1 MKSEKISSKELF
13 NAIDQIY
20 EEKGITREYLIDS
33 LKTALKKAYKRDFI
47 NTYCLEER
55 EERKKTKEDELVKDD
70 GNEEKKETK
79 NGYLIPQDIDV
90 EITDKDIKVFCV
102 KEVVESFKEKELGVK
117 ISLEE
122 AKAISKKAK
131 IGDFVKVEVTP
142 KNFGRIAASTGKQVL
157 IQKIN
162 EAEKNLV
169 YTLYADKVGQII
181 VGTVQKTEKYGI
193 IVDLGKGVEALIP
206 TNEQIKTE
214 KLQQHQKVKALVL
227 DVQNETKIAS
237 PKITLSRT
245 NENFVRKL
253 FENEVPEIMEGIVE
267 IKDIAR
273 EAGSRTKLSVW
284 SNDENVDPVGSLVG
298 KKGMRI
304 QPIIDELNGE
314 KIDVIP
320 YSEDI
325 PSYIINAI
333 SPAPILAIDIN
344 DEEKIATVVVPD
356 DALVFAIGAAGQNVR
371 LAARLTGWKIDIKTE
386 TQIKETVV
394 E

>member
-20 EEKGITREYLIDS
+20 QEKGITKEYLIDS
-33 LKTALKKAYKRDFI
+33 LKTALKAAYKKDFE
-47 NTYCLEER
+47 NTYGN
-55 EERKKTKEDELVKDD
+55 KDKD
-70 GNEEKKETK
+70 QNQENPT
-79 NGYLIPQDIDV
+79 NLIIPEDIDIDIS
-90 EITDKDIKVFCV
+90 EQAIKVYAV
-102 KEVVESFKEKELGVK
+102 KEVSKEVLPEEIGIK
-117 ISLEE
+117 ITLED
-122 AKAISKKAK
+122 AKKISKKAK
-131 IGDFVKVEVTP
+131 IGDSIKVEVTP
-142 KNFGRIAASTGKQVL
+142 KNFGRIAASTGKNILV
-157 IQKIN
+157 QKIT

-169 YTLYADKVGQII
+169 YTQYADKVGQII
-181 VGTVQKTEKYGI
+181 VGTVQKTEKFGV
-193 IVDLGKGVEALIP
+193 IVDLGRVEALIP
-206 TNEQIKTE
+206 NNEQIKTE
-214 KLQQHQKVKALVL
+214 KLQPHQKIKALVL
-227 DVQNETKIAS
+227 NVVNETGS
-237 PKITLSRT
+237 SQPKITLSRKSI
-245 NENFVRKL
+245 NFVKKL
-253 FENEVPEIMEGIVE
+253 FENEVPEIMDGIVE

-273 EAGSRTKLSVW
+273 EAGSRTKISVW

-356 DALVFAIGAAGQNVR
+356 DALVFAIGAGGQNVR
-371 LAARLTGWKIDIKTE
+371 LAAILTGWKIDIKTE

>member
-1 MKSEKISSKELF
+1 MRSEKISSKELF

-20 EEKGITREYLIDS
+20 QEKGITKEYLIDS
-33 LKTALKKAYKRDFI
+33 LKTALKAAYKRDFENTHNNNENGDPDNHI
-47 NTYCLEER
+47 NVIVP
-55 EERKKTKEDELVKDD
+55 EDVDVD
-70 GNEEKKETK
+70 ITETS
-79 NGYLIPQDIDV
+79 
-90 EITDKDIKVFCV
+90 IKVYAV
-102 KEVVESFKEKELGVK
+102 KEVCEEVAPEEVGIK
-117 ISLEE
+117 ITLED
-122 AKAISKKAK
+122 AKKISKKAK
-131 IGDFVKVEVTP
+131 VGDSIKVEVTP
-142 KNFGRIAASTGKQVL
+142 KNFGRIAASTGKNILV
-157 IQKIN
+157 QKII

-169 YTLYADKVGQII
+169 YIQYADKVGQII
-181 VGTVQKTEKYGI
+181 VGTVQKTEKFGV
-193 IVDLGKGVEALIP
+193 IVDLGRVEALIP
-206 TNEQIKTE
+206 NNEQIKTE
-214 KLQQHQKVKALVL
+214 KLQPHQKIKALVL
-227 DVQNETKIAS
+227 SVVNETGS
-237 PKITLSRT
+237 SQPKITLSRKSP
-245 NENFVRKL
+245 NFVKKL
-253 FENEVPEIMEGIVE
+253 FENEVPEIMDGIVE

-273 EAGSRTKLSVW
+273 EAGSRTKISVW
-284 SNDENVDPVGSLVG
+284 SHDENVDPVGSLVG

-356 DALVFAIGAAGQNVR
+356 DALVFAIGAGGQNVR
-371 LAARLTGWKIDIKTE
+371 LAAILTGWKIDIKTE

>member
-1 MKSEKISSKELF
+1 MRSEKISSKELF

-20 EEKGITREYLIDS
+20 QEKGITKEYLIDA
-33 LKTALKKAYKRDFI
+33 LKTALKAAYKRDFENTHNNNENGDPENHI
-47 NTYCLEER
+47 NVIVP
-55 EERKKTKEDELVKDD
+55 EDVDVD
-70 GNEEKKETK
+70 ITETS
-79 NGYLIPQDIDV
+79 
-90 EITDKDIKVFCV
+90 IKVYAV
-102 KEVVESFKEKELGVK
+102 KEVCEEVAPEEVGIK
-117 ISLEE
+117 ITLED
-122 AKAISKKAK
+122 AKKISKKAK
-131 IGDFVKVEVTP
+131 IGDSIKAEVTP
-142 KNFGRIAASTGKQVL
+142 KNFGRIAASTGKNILV
-157 IQKIN
+157 QKII

-169 YTLYADKVGQII
+169 YTQYADKVGQII
-181 VGTVQKTEKYGI
+181 VGTVQKTEKFGV
-193 IVDLGKGVEALIP
+193 IVDLGRVEALIP
-206 TNEQIKTE
+206 NNEQIKTE
-214 KLQQHQKVKALVL
+214 KLQPHQKIKALVL
-227 DVQNETKIAS
+227 SVVNETGS
-237 PKITLSRT
+237 SQPKITLSRKSP
-245 NENFVRKL
+245 NFVKKL
-253 FENEVPEIMEGIVE
+253 FEIEVPEIMDGIVE

-273 EAGSRTKLSVW
+273 EAGSRTKISVW

-356 DALVFAIGAAGQNVR
+356 DALVFAIGAGGQNVR
-371 LAARLTGWKIDIKTE
+371 LAAILTGWKIDIKTE